1 MQTMQIKA
9 ERQDTGYSVASGY
22 QPPSALPI
30 PNGGPPSH
38 PSQLSNAFRQM
49 PPQLYAT
56 YSQVSGQQQSNA
68 GGQPPYFPPPSS
80 VSGSQV
86 SQVTNGNNEQADAEK
101 IKISENQ
108 IDFSSVKG
116 IFGWTT
122 VDGVNVPYIFR
133 KDKQFVSVRIVEQKL
148 LSKYPNSYPDEL
160 GKHQP
165 LTSYFITGHE
175 AKLLNEINTVHCGG
189 EFGQKQF
196 NSKDLI
202 VLLEDFVDF
211 YNLVKKTFPEAKQN
225 EMNGNTSMGPPPL
238 QSMQINVKQT
248 EDSNEPCGWIQ
259 VNNTVTPYVR
269 REALGKFVPLSVMK
283 YAAALSIPEKGVLP
297 SEEECDLLNKACKLA
312 GFNFTFSMTTRII
325 CLTDI
330 LKHCKVHIME
340 LPMENPLQH
349 AQYLDLPSSTSSISQ
364 TTVESPAAVISSIS
378 GQTHMTSQSSPQ
390 SMRHD
395 ISEVAVVPTDKQ
407 RTPEQNTVFPPPG
420 SYMGPPYPYMD
431 PRYMFTFNR
440 HHYPM
445 NYGPPNVTVNQPHPA
460 YQTGN
465 RPPYQNGHF
474 PPGQQNSQYPS
485 QDQIRPSRSPI
496 RSPTANVP
504 PSSLSNRVSPSS
516 VGRPRAPLSNGMNS
530 ANMYHPSQ
538 LGSRMSA
545 SDLQSFNMA
554 NRPRGN
560 VGRPP
565 YNPRVSSSNR
575 MPNSSS
581 MQGFPFVPNYP
592 MPQMVPPNQQR
603 QGLTMRAKTVNIPP
617 PPNMSGPHQA
627 PRQQG
632 PRMSSQQG
640 LPNGHHRPAVGL
652 PQVRQPIIN
661 SKVNEVPGNKPEP
674 PPQEKN
680 TPHNSQNGQN
690 HTKEKTSPPALVE
703 SIKGVWLAG
712 KSISC
717 MHLNRP
723 GRQGKFCLVEAVCK
737 LYFNGCSVNEFL
749 YALENVLK
757 VPLVTCTDEEE
768 KSFIFYY
775 SLPVTVLKC
784 NKMIN
789 YDDLNEYF
797 PQLSYVFREKTGSN
811 GDSQSNPN
819 STSNKS
825 QARGVGEDLSKKRP
839 MNTNGGPPSKQPCRK
854 LEATV
859 QRLLSQQESQK
870 TEYPNKPNINGESSG
885 GAVIILD

>member
-1 MQTMQIKA
+1 MQSMQIKA
-9 ERQDTGYSVASGY
+9 EKQDTGYSVATGY
-22 QPPSALPI
+22 QPSPALPSQ
-30 PNGGPPSH
+30 NGGPPSH
-38 PSQLSNAFRQM
+38 PSQLTSTFRHI
-49 PPQLYAT
+49 PPQLYSA
-56 YSQVSGQQQSNA
+56 YGQVPGQHPQSYPQ
-68 GGQPPYFPPPSS
+68 GGQPPFYPPPATAS
-80 VSGSQV
+80 VAQV
-86 SQVTNGNNEQADAEK
+86 SQPSGEQEEEK
-101 IKISENQ
+101 LKISENQ

-189 EFGQKQF
+189 EFGQKLF

-211 YNLVKKTFPEAKQN
+211 YNLVKKTFPEAKQG
-225 EMNGNTSMGPPPL
+225 EHNGNSSVALPPM
-238 QSMQINVKQT
+238 QSMQVNLKLT

-330 LKHCKVHIME
+330 LKHCQVHIME

-349 AQYLDLPSSTSSISQ
+349 AQYLDLPSSTPSTSQNSESSS
-364 TTVESPAAVISSIS
+364 TSTSVS
-378 GQTHMTSQSSPQ
+378 GQTQMSQSSPQ
-390 SMRHD
+390 AVRQD
-395 ISEVAVVPTDKQ
+395 ISEITVVPTDKQ
-407 RTPEQNTVFPPPG
+407 LPHEQNTHYPPTG
-420 SYMGPPYPYMD
+420 AYMGPPYPYMD
-431 PRYMFTFNR
+431 PRYVFTYNR
-440 HHYPM
+440 HPMYPV
-445 NYGPPNVTVNQPHPA
+445 NYGPPNVTVNQPHGFPPG
-460 YQTGN
+460 T

-474 PPGQQNSQYPS
+474 PPGQQNSRYPS
-485 QDQIRPSRSPI
+485 QDQMRPSRSPI
-496 RSPTANVP
+496 RSPSANI
-504 PSSLSNRVSPSS
+504 PSSSVNNRVSPSAGGRPRGPISNGMTSPSMYHPPHMNTRMPAPDMQGYNMGGRPRGS
-516 VGRPRAPLSNGMNS
+516 VGRSPYP
-530 ANMYHPSQ
+530 
-538 LGSRMSA
+538 
-545 SDLQSFNMA
+545 
-554 NRPRGN
+554 PRGS
-560 VGRPP
+560 P
-565 YNPRVSSSNR
+565 SNR
-575 MPNSSS
+575 MPNTNN
-581 MQGFPFVPNYP
+581 MHGFPFVPNYP
-592 MPQMVPPNQQR
+592 LPQMVTSNQQG
-603 QGLTMRAKTVNIPP
+603 QGMTMRAKTVNIPP

-627 PRQQG
+627 PRQ
-632 PRMSSQQG
+632 PSSRVPPQS
-640 LPNGHHRPAVGL
+640 LPNGHLNQTA
-652 PQVRQPIIN
+652 
-661 SKVNEVPGNKPEP
+661 P
-674 PPQEKN
+674 PPGSSQKN
-680 TPHNSQNGQN
+680 SDLRVNGVPANTSTPQPQDRNVTQNGQN
-690 HTKEKTSPPALVE
+690 QAKNKTSPPALVE

-717 MHLNRP
+717 MHLDRP

-768 KSFIFYY
+768 KSFIHYY
-775 SLPVTVLKC
+775 SLPVSVLKC

-789 YDDLNEYF
+789 YKDLDEYF

-811 GDSQSNPN
+811 GESQSQ
-819 STSNKS
+819 TSNSNKTNS
-825 QARGVGEDLSKKRP
+825 AKGEDLSRKRHLSA
-839 MNTNGGPPSKQPCRK
+839 NSGPIGKQPCRR

-859 QRLLSQQESQK
+859 QRLMSQQESQIIEP
-870 TEYPNKPNINGESSG
+870 TNKPNMNGESSG